1 LIFYLKKSIFKS
13 VLVVSLEFTQTIGIL
28 LQGKI
33 SSWTSDIVIQY
44 QSIFPNA
51 QILVSTWDDQNT
63 KDIPCD
69 VVKSA
74 APPLPEPHKSTVNF
88 QIVECQTGLKKLKTD
103 VIMKCRTDQF
113 IHNKQIFKIFFNSC
127 SKNQIMVPD
136 LGTPKNIDYR
146 TSDFCQIAF
155 RQTLLEFWE
164 NIPLYDG
171 NNYEEAGVYLTKNYL
186 LNVKNNHQLWNSVL
200 DKYFCIKSF
209 HDDFQIEWEKLNN
222 SDEYRSIYDK
232 GFVNRRLI
240 NS

>member
-1 LIFYLKKSIFKS
+1 M
-13 VLVVSLEFTQTIGIL
+13 SLEFTQTIGIL

-44 QSIFPNA
+44 QSTFPNA

-63 KDIPCD
+63 KDIACD

-88 QIVECQTGLKKLKTD
+88 QIVGCQTGLKKLKTD

-136 LGTPKNIDYR
+136 LGTPKNINYR

-155 RQTLLEFWE
+155 RQTLLDFWE

-171 NNYEEAGVYLTKNYL
+171 NNYEEAAVYLTKNYL
-186 LNVKNNHQLWNSVL
+186 LNVRNNHQPWNSVL

-232 GFVNRRLI
+232 GFVNRRFT